1 MHFIIIINYYRIN
14 FTLKLEIN
22 KDEFFMNNF
31 RAIKH
36 TIKKVLEKLRKTPEK
51 SRWSD
56 AALKK
61 SLPSSPLL

>member
-51 SRWSD
+51 SR
-56 AALKK
+56 
-61 SLPSSPLL
+61 